1 MGNTTSNHPQIT
13 EVLTEYPFQHKNC
26 RIASHSS
33 QRKILKA
40 ASKQNELP
48 HKSNRR
54 FAPNIVKSLEFKSE
68 GNHYIKIKQYKKA
81 IESYTKAINLY
92 NHDSIYFS
100 NRSVA
105 NKLLNRF
112 QEAKQ
117 DALQAILIDQY
128 NSRAHFLYGTVI
140 LIEVQMFPDISEA
153 LIKQAQL
160 GIEELE
166 KAFEQVKQNKNE
178 QKNKL
183 KVLINQNL
191 AKGKRMIY
199 LIRQEIDKRN
209 ILSLKQTLTDIAH
222 RQHHHLDWN
231 QIDQI
236 IHKKI
241 EIILPECFV
250 CPITYEI
257 MNEPTLIN
265 SGLTYDKHSIQQ
277 QFKLNGYFDPM
288 TRENIDP
295 LGLIQNI
302 QLQQGIQ
309 QIQQQ
314 YGWVGIENEKDYK
327 AIKFE

>member
-13 EVLTEYPFQHKNC
+13 GVFSEYSFHHKNC
-26 RIASHSS
+26 LISSHST

-40 ASKQNELP
+40 ASKGNEIP
-48 HKSNRR
+48 HRSNRR
-54 FAPNIVKSLEFKSE
+54 FAPNILKSLEFKSE
-68 GNHYIKIKQYKKA
+68 GNHYIQMKQYKKA
-81 IESYTKAINLY
+81 IESYTQAINLY
-92 NHDSIYFS
+92 DHDSIYFS

-117 DALQAILIDQY
+117 DAQQAIKIDKC

-153 LIKQAQL
+153 LIKQALL

-166 KAFEQVKQNKNE
+166 KASDQVKQNKNE

-209 ILSLKQTLTDIAH
+209 ILSLKQTLKDIAH
-222 RQHHHLDWN
+222 RQHQQLDWN
-231 QIDQI
+231 LIEQN
-236 IHKKI
+236 IHKKT
-241 EIILPECFV
+241 EIILPEYFL

-257 MNEPTLIN
+257 MDEPTLLN
-265 SGLTYDKHSIQQ
+265 SGLTYDKISIQQ
-277 QFKLNGYFDPM
+277 QFKQNGYVDPI

-295 LGLIQNI
+295 MGLIQNI
-302 QLQQGIQ
+302 QLQNGIQ

-314 YGWVGIENEKDYK
+314 YGWIGIENERDYK

>member
-26 RIASHSS
+26 LIASQSS
-33 QRKILKA
+33 SRKILKA
-40 ASKQNELP
+40 ASKRNELP
-48 HKSNRR
+48 HRNNRR
-54 FAPNIVKSLEFKSE
+54 FAPNLLKSLEFKSE
-68 GNHYIKIKQYKKA
+68 GNYYIQMKQYKKA
-81 IESYTKAINLY
+81 IESYTQAINLY
-92 NHDSIYFS
+92 DHDSIYFS

-117 DALQAILIDQY
+117 DAQQALKIDQQ
-128 NSRAHFLYGTVI
+128 NSRAHFLYGTLI
-140 LIEVQMFPDISEA
+140 LIEVQMFPDISET

-160 GIEELE
+160 GIKELE
-166 KAFEQVKQNKNE
+166 CAFELVKFNQNQ

-191 AKGKRMIY
+191 AKGKKMIY
-199 LIRQEIDKRN
+199 LIRSEINKKN

-222 RQHHHLDWN
+222 RQHHHLNWN
-231 QIDQI
+231 QIELNIDN
-236 IHKKI
+236 KI
-241 EIILPECFV
+241 DIILPEYFV

-257 MNEPTLIN
+257 MDEPILLN
-265 SGLTYDKHSIQQ
+265 SGLTYDKNSIQKH
-277 QFKLNGYFDPM
+277 FKQNGYFDPI
-288 TRENIDP
+288 TRESIDP

-309 QIQQQ
+309 GIQSQ
-314 YGWVGIENEKDYK
+314 YGWVGIENENDYK

>member
-1 MGNTTSNHPQIT
+1 MGSTTSNHSQIT
-13 EVLTEYPFQHKNC
+13 AVLTEYPMQNKNC
-26 RIASHSS
+26 LIASHSA

-40 ASKQNELP
+40 ASKGNELP
-48 HKSNRR
+48 QRSNRR

-68 GNHYIKIKQYKKA
+68 GNHYIQIKQYRKA
-81 IESYTKAINLY
+81 IESYTQAINLY
-92 NHDSIYFS
+92 NHNSIYFS

-117 DALQAILIDQY
+117 DAQQALKIDQQ

-153 LIKQAQL
+153 LIIQAQL
-160 GIEELE
+160 GIKELE
-166 KAFEQVKQNKNE
+166 CASEQVKLNKNE

-191 AKGKRMIY
+191 SKGKRMIY
-199 LIRQEIDKRN
+199 LIRQEVDKRN
-209 ILSLKQTLTDIAH
+209 ILSLKQTLKDIAH
-222 RQHHHLDWN
+222 RQHHQLDWHLIEKN
-231 QIDQI
+231 
-236 IHKKI
+236 IHKKM
-241 EIILPECFV
+241 EIILPEYFQ
-250 CPITYEI
+250 CPITNEI
-257 MNEPTLIN
+257 MDEPTLLN
-265 SGLTYDKHSIQQ
+265 SGLTYDKFSIHQ
-277 QFKLNGYFDPM
+277 QFKQNGYVDPI

-309 QIQQQ
+309 EIQTQ
-314 YGWVGIENEKDYK
+314 YGWVGVENEKDYK